1 MKEAMKAL
9 LDDLERA
16 YDELKAA
23 AGRRRVAGHA
33 AIAARWADVV
43 SPYDSRNLLTPD
55 EWEAM
60 CDCEAARIEVARLEA
75 RLKTLSRVTV
85 SEMKD
90 GE

>member
-1 MKEAMKAL
+1 MKL

-16 YDELKAA
+16 YDDLEAA
-23 AGRRRVAGHA
+23 ALRRRVAGHA

-43 SPYDSRNLLTPD
+43 APYDSRHLLTPD

-75 RLKTLSRVTV
+75 RLKVVGR
-85 SEMKD
+85 
-90 GE
+90 